1 MADIIT
7 EEKIPFYDEA
17 KELAE
22 RTRGTI
28 ESAVVLLRGDGRLD
42 LTVVPIP
49 RPDKLPRDV
58 LTAAKRHPG
67 MAVGIILEDNGKLKV
82 LPDPLPIPEAPSS

>member
-1 MADIIT
+1 
-7 EEKIPFYDEA
+7 
-17 KELAE
+17 
-22 RTRGTI
+22 
-28 ESAVVLLRGDGRLD
+28 LD